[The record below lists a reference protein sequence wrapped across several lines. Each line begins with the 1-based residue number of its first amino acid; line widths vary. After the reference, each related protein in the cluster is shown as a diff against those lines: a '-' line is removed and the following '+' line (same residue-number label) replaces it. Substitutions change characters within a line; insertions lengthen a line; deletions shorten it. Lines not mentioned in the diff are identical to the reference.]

1 MPSLTHPPSAN
12 PKPATPHDPAHANSS
27 NADHTTASGEKPT
40 SAFTA
45 ITDTEFIPSLEEAPK
60 TRIALSH
67 MLLLSLV
74 AGGVL
79 AAWYMDLEIFQIF
92 GQGREAA
99 IGLGLVT
106 VALMVLLAW
115 SGSLMVD
122 WFALVKEYWWL
133 SMPVGGA
140 ATLALVMMQ
149 EQATGL
155 KEVE

>member
-12 PKPATPHDPAHANSS
+12 PKPATKHDPAHADSTNT
-27 NADHTTASGEKPT
+27 DHTTTTGEKPT
-40 SAFTA
+40 SALTA
-45 ITDTEFIPSLEEAPK
+45 ITDTDFIPTLDEAPK
-60 TRIALSH
+60 ARVALSH
-67 MLLLSLV
+67 LLLLSLV
-74 AGGVL
+74 AGAVV
-79 AAWYMDLEIFQIF
+79 AAWYMQLEIFQVF

-99 IGLGLVT
+99 VGLGLVT
-106 VALMVLLAW
+106 AALMVLLAW

-122 WFALVKEYWWL
+122 WFALIKEYWWF
-133 SMPVGGA
+133 SMPAAGA